1 MLSTMEADLRW
12 CAPVIPLHTA
22 LIIAAFA
29 RRECQTPRAK
39 IKNKHSRTLLTNQAD
54 PYAQA
59 VAYYGLSAFLVR
71 RRYSSYISCKEDEI
85 RLDECFRIR
94 GTHFIHSSPCRS
106 CWLSHFVFVHKDGP
120 ISAFDLWQKLLRL
133 LPGHSSHFFL

>member
-1 MLSTMEADLRW
+1 MEADLRW

-71 RRYSSYISCKEDEI
+71 RRYLSYHA
-85 RLDECFRIR
+85 RRMR
-94 GTHFIHSSPCRS
+94 
-106 CWLSHFVFVHKDGP
+106 
-120 ISAFDLWQKLLRL
+120 FDLMNVSESVVLISFTPLLA
-133 LPGHSSHFFL
+133 GAVG